1 MVKLLSNLLIEKTFY
16 FSQPKMK
23 EEKRSKKESFSENQK
38 RQFKLTVRQNRF
50 AKNFYATTIDN
61 K

>member
-23 EEKRSKKESFSENQK
+23 EEKRSKKESSSEK
-38 RQFKLTVRQNRF
+38 SEASV
-50 AKNFYATTIDN
+50 
-61 K
+61 